1 MADAVIDVIFIIIII
16 IIVIIIITIIIVIVI
31 ITIVIIIIMA
41 PWTFYCINKLLVN
54 FMINKN
60 TSKKQPEINAY
71 WNYEKYD
78 PRKHVAGACSHFTR
92 FHKNDV

>member
-16 IIVIIIITIIIVIVI
+16 IIITIIIVIVI
-31 ITIVIIIIMA
+31 ITIVIIIMA